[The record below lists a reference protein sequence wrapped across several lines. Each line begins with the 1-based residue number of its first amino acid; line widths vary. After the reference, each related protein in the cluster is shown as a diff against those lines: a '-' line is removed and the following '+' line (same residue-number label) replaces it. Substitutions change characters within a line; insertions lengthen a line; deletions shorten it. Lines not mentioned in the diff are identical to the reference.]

1 MELLQADHLNE
12 HKMEAELT
20 TLVTTIVEA
29 EWLYEL
35 LIDLPMIEE

>member
-1 MELLQADHLNE
+1 MELLQADNLNE
-12 HKMEAELT
+12 HKMEVELT